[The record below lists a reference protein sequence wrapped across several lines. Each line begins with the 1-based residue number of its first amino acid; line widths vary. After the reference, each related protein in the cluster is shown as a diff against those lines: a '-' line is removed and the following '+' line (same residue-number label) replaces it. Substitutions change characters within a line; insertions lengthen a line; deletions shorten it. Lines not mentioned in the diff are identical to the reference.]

1 MSKRKFII
9 DTDTASDDAV
19 ALIMA
24 LRHADIEVL
33 AITTVAGNVPL
44 PQATQNALYTVE
56 LCGAATPVYK
66 GAEEPLSRPLRTA
79 QSVHGR
85 DGMGDI
91 GLPLSGR
98 APALGDAVEVLVQT
112 VEQHSRDI
120 TLVTLGPLT
129 NIALALRA
137 NPKFA
142 SMVSE
147 CIVMGGSADGR
158 GNTTPAAE
166 FNIWVDPEAAREVFL
181 SDLPVTMVGIDICR
195 NHATFGEDEI
205 AELKQMQTPLAD
217 FALAIQNTIMG
228 IYRTRTGQAGFGLP
242 DPAAMAVA
250 LDPSLVL
257 ASQHLFVDV
266 ETSGELTRGETV
278 IDWRGQLGQA
288 ANCNVI
294 TEISG
299 AGFRSLLEISLQG

>member
-1 MSKRKFII
+1 MAKRKFII

-24 LRHADIEVL
+24 LRHADTEIL

-56 LCGAATPVYK
+56 LCGAATPVYQ

-79 QSVHGR
+79 QSVHGQ
-85 DGMGDI
+85 DGMGDT

-98 APALGDAVEVLVQT
+98 VPAPGDAVERLVQIAK
-112 VEQHSRDI
+112 QHSQDI

-205 AELKQMQTPLAD
+205 ATLRHMQTPLAD
-217 FALAIQNTIMG
+217 FALGIQNTVMDV
-228 IYRTRTGQAGFGLP
+228 YRARTGQAGFGLP

-299 AGFRSLLEISLQG
+299 AGFRSLLEKSLQG